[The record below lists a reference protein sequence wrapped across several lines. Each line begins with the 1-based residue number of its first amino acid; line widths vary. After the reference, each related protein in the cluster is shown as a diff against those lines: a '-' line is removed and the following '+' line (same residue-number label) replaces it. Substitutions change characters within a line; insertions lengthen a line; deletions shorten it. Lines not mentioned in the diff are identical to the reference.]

1 MEISDMLWHSD
12 PLRAL
17 ITEGTQQTSFLATTD
32 SDLPTP
38 DIQGRGNGTAP
49 YSSSGTQS
57 PLPHNLQF
65 APDASIVLIGIRG
78 AGKSTL
84 GIIACAAMKRNM
96 VDMEKTF
103 QQATGMSST
112 EFKRCHGVAS
122 CQSRQAQVLTDVL
135 ADHATGSVIV
145 CSWLERNVQ
154 SLLRDFCATNPV
166 IHVSR
171 DITAI
176 QEHLKIQDESKTAS
190 LVNASAAIIRTCSN
204 FHFFNVTEKP
214 AAYSTVGSDQEAG
227 DDSFA
232 TKLSAPYLTLKRAER
247 HFLKFLSLIMPPGS
261 IPFIESAFPLATL
274 PIEER
279 EFTYAASIP
288 VSALLTQEV
297 DIEDLETGADAIEIV
312 IDQLRGNPKVNVSP
326 SDALPL
332 KGVGPNPA
340 RAGEIARVLGNIRRN
355 TVLPIIFHV
364 ILPDGANDSNEDL
377 GLYLDLVAHGFRLA
391 AEFVTV
397 DLRLD
402 NARISRFV
410 ATKRRSKIIG
420 NAESALDGAPWAS
433 PLWASKFERA
443 KTLGCDLVRLVRP
456 ASTMEDN
463 FEVGHLR
470 SALKLLGES
479 FVKAPLIAYNSGMR
493 GRHSACF
500 NPIMTPVAPATMAN
514 SNINHASRAQGPCLT
529 ALEATQALYSSFI
542 YDPMKL
548 YVFGA
553 NVGYSLSP
561 AMHNAALKA
570 CGIPHVYEPF
580 STNSLSNFEALV
592 RDSSFAGASVG
603 HPFKVDIL
611 TMTNALSPH
620 AKAIGAA
627 NTLIPIRH
635 LNSDGTVPDARV
647 LIRGTN
653 RAGPVRG
660 LFGENTDWIGIRA
673 CIRRGLS
680 PANAVRPSSCGLV
693 IGAGGMARAAVY
705 AMLQLGV
712 KSIVI
717 HNRTLQTAQRLV
729 SHFSGLLAS
738 EGLPHLRPGLSEQS
752 AQNGGDE
759 EVPVR
764 FHVVQSLEEP
774 WPEAQGF
781 RLPTMIISCIPT
793 HRIGSLPAPD
803 FTVPEAWLGS
813 STGGVVIELG
823 YKTLDT
829 PLLEQSRREAHRG
842 WVTMDGL
849 DLLPEQGFAQFE
861 LFTGRRSPRRLMR
874 RAALAA
880 YPNKE
885 EKHRAVELQN
895 LQFQQSMHGVEH
907 DQYVVSEIVADLRE
921 KMSRKLR
928 PRTRVSPYVLRK
940 KRLETYFEGDAEK
953 RFQLEDHHGQGGQA
967 SVYKVKYTRLGCSSA
982 TPRFLVLK
990 LADPEKK
997 SDVEGLKK
1005 EKAILQLPTS
1015 TGITHN
1021 DVHGDNFMFGPYVD
1035 HPEHDISPI
1044 LKLLDFGQSEVW
1056 GNIRHDSGA
1065 TAEQWNVEDIGLMMA
1080 SVIILETDKRYTG
1093 EEIEIDLSQFGRSN
1107 DVLSPASGI
1116 LPDAGSRD
1124 MDPSLDPCPHID
1136 LDLRHIVAAC
1146 MAEDPKQRPTL
1157 TELEEWVYTHVC
1169 NDYPVRYGAMPRGM
1183 DWETDETI
1191 QTIVRAGTFDAE
1203 ESAEAD
1209 G

>member
-1 MEISDMLWHSD
+1 MEISDMLQHSD
-12 PLRAL
+12 PLRAP
-17 ITEGTQQTSFLATTD
+17 ITEGTQQTAFLATTD
-32 SDLPTP
+32 LDLPAP
-38 DIQGRGNGTAP
+38 DIQGRGNGAAS
-49 YSSSGTQS
+49 YSLSGPQS
-57 PLPHNLQF
+57 PLPHVLQF

-96 VDMEKTF
+96 IDMEKTF
-103 QQATGMSST
+103 QQATGVSST
-112 EFKRCHGVAS
+112 EFKRYHGVAS
-122 CQSRQAQVLTDVL
+122 CQNRQAQVLTDVL
-135 ADHATGSVIV
+135 AGHATGSVIV

-176 QEHLKIQDESKTAS
+176 QEHLKIQDKTKTAS
-190 LVNASAAIIRTCSN
+190 LVNASGAIIRTCSN

-214 AAYSTVGSDQEAG
+214 VTYSTVGCDQEAG
-227 DDSFA
+227 PDSFA
-232 TKLSAPYLTLKRAER
+232 IKPPAPYLTLKRAER

-274 PIEER
+274 PTEER
-279 EFTYAASIP
+279 EFTYAVSIP
-288 VSALLTQEV
+288 VSTLLTRKV

-312 IDQLRGNPKVNVSP
+312 IDQLRGNPKVNELP
-326 SDALPL
+326 PDALPL

-340 RAGEIARVLGNIRRN
+340 RAGDIARVLGNIRRN

-364 ILPDGANDSNEDL
+364 ILPDGASDSNEDL
-377 GLYLDLVAHGFRLA
+377 RLYLDLVAHGFRLA

-402 NARISRFV
+402 DARISRFV

-420 NAESALDGAPWAS
+420 NAESALDGAPWTS

-443 KTLGCDLVRLVRP
+443 KSLGCDLVRLVRP
-456 ASTMEDN
+456 ASTMDDN
-463 FEVGHLR
+463 FEVGRLR
-470 SALKLLGES
+470 SAVKLTGKS
-479 FVKAPLIAYNSGMR
+479 FVKVPLIAYNSGMR

-500 NPIMTPVAPATMAN
+500 NPIMTPVAPAMMGN
-514 SNINHASRAQGPCLT
+514 LSINRASPSQGPCLT
-529 ALEATQALYSSFI
+529 ALEATRALYSSFI

-553 NVGYSLSP
+553 NVSYSLSP

-580 STNSLSNFEALV
+580 STDSLSNFEALV

-603 HPFKVDIL
+603 HPFKVDVL
-611 TMTNALSPH
+611 TMTDALSPH

-635 LNSDGTVPDARV
+635 LNRDGTVPDAGV

-680 PANAVRPSSCGLV
+680 PANAVRPTSCGLV

-717 HNRTLQTAQRLV
+717 YNRTLQTAQRLV
-729 SHFSGLLAS
+729 SHFSGLLAT
-738 EGLPHLRPGLSEQS
+738 EGLPHLRPGPSGQS
-752 AQNGGDE
+752 PHNSSDE
-759 EVPVR
+759 EAPVR
-764 FHVVQSLEEP
+764 FHVIQCLEEP

-793 HRIGSLPAPD
+793 HRIGDLPAPD

-880 YPNKE
+880 YPYKE
-885 EKHRAVELQN
+885 EERGTVELQN
-895 LQFQQSMHGVEH
+895 RLRSIP
-907 DQYVVSEIVADLRE
+907 DQE
-921 KMSRKLR
+921 
-928 PRTRVSPYVLRK
+928 P
-940 KRLETYFEGDAEK
+940 
-953 RFQLEDHHGQGGQA
+953 
-967 SVYKVKYTRLGCSSA
+967 
-982 TPRFLVLK
+982 
-990 LADPEKK
+990 
-997 SDVEGLKK
+997 
-1005 EKAILQLPTS
+1005 
-1015 TGITHN
+1015 
-1021 DVHGDNFMFGPYVD
+1021 
-1035 HPEHDISPI
+1035 
-1044 LKLLDFGQSEVW
+1044 
-1056 GNIRHDSGA
+1056 
-1065 TAEQWNVEDIGLMMA
+1065 
-1080 SVIILETDKRYTG
+1080 
-1093 EEIEIDLSQFGRSN
+1093 
-1107 DVLSPASGI
+1107 
-1116 LPDAGSRD
+1116 
-1124 MDPSLDPCPHID
+1124 
-1136 LDLRHIVAAC
+1136 
-1146 MAEDPKQRPTL
+1146 
-1157 TELEEWVYTHVC
+1157 
-1169 NDYPVRYGAMPRGM
+1169 
-1183 DWETDETI
+1183 
-1191 QTIVRAGTFDAE
+1191 
-1203 ESAEAD
+1203 
-1209 G
+1209 

>member
-1 MEISDMLWHSD
+1 MEISGMLRHSD
-12 PLRAL
+12 PLRAPT
-17 ITEGTQQTSFLATTD
+17 TEGTQQTAFLATTD
-32 SDLPTP
+32 SDLPMP
-38 DIQGRGNGTAP
+38 DIQRRGNGAASF
-49 YSSSGTQS
+49 SSSGTQP
-57 PLPHNLQF
+57 PLPRVLQF
-65 APDASIVLIGIRG
+65 APNASIVLIGIRG

-96 VDMEKTF
+96 VDLEKTF
-103 QQATGMSST
+103 QQATGVSSS
-112 EFKRCHGVAS
+112 EFKRRHGAEG
-122 CQSRQAQVLTDVL
+122 CQSRQAQVLTDAL
-135 ADHATGSVIV
+135 ADHAIGSVIV

-176 QEHLKIQDESKTAS
+176 QEHLNIQDETKTAS
-190 LVNASAAIIRTCSN
+190 LMNVSGAVIRTCSN

-214 AAYSTVGSDQEAG
+214 AVCFTVASDQGAG

-232 TKLSAPYLTLKRAER
+232 TKSSAPYLTLKRAER

-261 IPFIESAFPLATL
+261 IPVIESAFPLATL
-274 PIEER
+274 PTEER
-279 EFTYAASIP
+279 EFTYAVSVPI
-288 VSALLTQEV
+288 SALMTRKF

-312 IDQLRGNPKVNVSP
+312 IDQLKGNLKVNAPP

-340 RAGEIARVLGNIRRN
+340 RADEIARVLGNIRRN

-364 ILPDGANDSNEDL
+364 ILPDGASDSNEDL
-377 GLYLDLVAHGFRLA
+377 RLYLNLVAHGFRLA

-402 NARISRFV
+402 DAQISRFV
-410 ATKRRSKIIG
+410 VTKRQSKIIG
-420 NAESALDGAPWAS
+420 NAESALDGVPWAS

-443 KTLGCDLVRLVRP
+443 KSLGCDLVRLVRP
-456 ASTMEDN
+456 ASTMDDN
-463 FEVGHLR
+463 FEVGRLR
-470 SALKLLGES
+470 SAVKLTGEN
-479 FVKAPLIAYNSGMR
+479 FVKVPLIAYNSGMR

-514 SNINHASRAQGPCLT
+514 LNINHASSAQGPCLT
-529 ALEATQALYSSFI
+529 ALEATRALYSSFI

-553 NVGYSLSP
+553 NVDYSLSP
-561 AMHNAALKA
+561 AMHSAALKA
-570 CGIPHVYEPF
+570 CGMPHVYEPF
-580 STNSLSNFEALV
+580 STDSISNFEALV
-592 RDSSFAGASVG
+592 RDPSFAGASVG
-603 HPFKVDIL
+603 FPFKVDIL
-611 TMTNALSPH
+611 TMTDALSPH

-635 LNSDGTVPDARV
+635 LNRDGTIPDAGV

-680 PANAVRPSSCGLV
+680 PANAVRPTSCGLV

-712 KSIVI
+712 KNIVI
-717 HNRTLQTAQRLV
+717 YNRTLQTAQRLV
-729 SHFSGLLAS
+729 SHFSGLLAT
-738 EGLPHLRPGLSEQS
+738 EGLPHLRPGPSGQS
-752 AQNGGDE
+752 SNNSGDE

-764 FHVVQSLEEP
+764 FHVIQSLEEP
-774 WPEAQGF
+774 WPEAREF

-793 HRIGSLPAPD
+793 HRIGDLPAPD
-803 FTVPEAWLGS
+803 FTVPDAWLGS

-885 EKHRAVELQN
+885 GEHGAVELRN
-895 LQFQQSMHGVEH
+895 RLRSIP
-907 DQYVVSEIVADLRE
+907 DQE
-921 KMSRKLR
+921 
-928 PRTRVSPYVLRK
+928 P
-940 KRLETYFEGDAEK
+940 
-953 RFQLEDHHGQGGQA
+953 
-967 SVYKVKYTRLGCSSA
+967 
-982 TPRFLVLK
+982 
-990 LADPEKK
+990 
-997 SDVEGLKK
+997 
-1005 EKAILQLPTS
+1005 
-1015 TGITHN
+1015 
-1021 DVHGDNFMFGPYVD
+1021 
-1035 HPEHDISPI
+1035 
-1044 LKLLDFGQSEVW
+1044 
-1056 GNIRHDSGA
+1056 
-1065 TAEQWNVEDIGLMMA
+1065 
-1080 SVIILETDKRYTG
+1080 
-1093 EEIEIDLSQFGRSN
+1093 
-1107 DVLSPASGI
+1107 
-1116 LPDAGSRD
+1116 
-1124 MDPSLDPCPHID
+1124 
-1136 LDLRHIVAAC
+1136 
-1146 MAEDPKQRPTL
+1146 
-1157 TELEEWVYTHVC
+1157 
-1169 NDYPVRYGAMPRGM
+1169 
-1183 DWETDETI
+1183 
-1191 QTIVRAGTFDAE
+1191 
-1203 ESAEAD
+1203 
-1209 G
+1209 